1 MEKHSSQPYRYK
13 VGHVI
18 RLESHR
24 QNPASNCF
32 ASPDKKTKGKHTK
45 CGWRTFWSF
54 AYSKLVWLQDFIII
68 QSFTQ
73 SLNFKYNAH
82 YYSVLIYIVINVTVR
97 ENCISAMTQFLVQ
110 GRCNPCQPGYTAP
123 LKEIQCGLID
133 TSDTPACDMCI
144 PKLACPIRLSILTLN
159 STVTETYTTAF
170 PGLLGP
176 GSCNLLPI
184 WNCMHFCPVKLI

>member
-1 MEKHSSQPYRYK
+1 MEKHSSQPHRYK

-45 CGWRTFWSF
+45 CGWRTFWGF
-54 AYSKLVWLQDFIII
+54 AYSKLVLLQDFIII

-97 ENCISAMTQFLVQ
+97 ENCISAMTQFLVL
-110 GRCNPCQPGYTAP
+110 GMCNPCQPGYTAP
-123 LKEIQCGLID
+123 LKENQCGLLASVGYFTRVIHFSYD
-133 TSDTPACDMCI
+133 TVFSAGEVQSMSAWVHCTAKRNPVWVISQCGLFYTGDT
-144 PKLACPIRLSILTLN
+144 LQLWHS
-159 STVTETYTTAF
+159 F
-170 PGLLGP
+170 
-176 GSCNLLPI
+176 
-184 WNCMHFCPVKLI
+184 